1 MILKQIISIFICLFL
16 LAGCSMFDQKK
27 ENSLP
32 KAHMVTNGPV
42 AIPPNAQGAEVWFES
57 IPYPPS
63 EEKYPIRSN
72 GGIWPNTKE
81 NHSGSISDEFDW
93 NQDEVLYIQLQDPK
107 YKGYDVVPVAVEQIG
122 TEVLKITLQLK
133 ETDHAGAK
141 NAKPARVFI
150 KFKKG
155 ALYQKRFLVINET
168 GQTLKT
174 S

>member
-1 MILKQIISIFICLFL
+1 LKKFIVILICLFSL
-16 LAGCSMFDQKK
+16 TGCSIFQADKTPPIPQ
-27 ENSLP
+27 
-32 KAHMVTNGPV
+32 AHVVTNGPV
-42 AIPPNAQGAEVWFES
+42 AVPPNAQGAEVWFEMVA
-57 IPYPPS
+57 YPPS

-72 GGIWPNTKE
+72 GGIWPNTKD
-81 NHSGSISDEFDW
+81 NHSGSITDDFDW
-93 NQDEVLYIQLQDPK
+93 NQDEVLYIQLKDQK
-107 YKGYDVVPVAVEQIG
+107 YKGYDAVPVAVEQIG

-133 ETDHAGAK
+133 ETDQAGAK

-155 ALYQKRFLVINET
+155 ALYQKRFLIINET